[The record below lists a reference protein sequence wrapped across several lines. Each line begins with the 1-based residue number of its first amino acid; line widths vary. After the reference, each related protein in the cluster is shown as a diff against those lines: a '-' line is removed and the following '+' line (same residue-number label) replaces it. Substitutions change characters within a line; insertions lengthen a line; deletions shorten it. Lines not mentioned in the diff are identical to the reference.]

1 MPGKGSRSSHW
12 LNWKWWELT
21 LGEWIGISLAFLAIV
36 VLFCLLFI
44 RRHSPEYHLQHTF
57 NISAP
62 EFVGSALALA
72 DPVLVGGN
80 KLDLLE
86 NGDAYLLAIFGAI
99 RNAKRS
105 VNLECYIM
113 ESDETGRELRDLLC
127 ERARAGLQV
136 RVLLDGVGS
145 GWGLN
150 NSDVRLMKDA
160 GCKFAYYHPTHSWR
174 VDRTNRRSHRRVIV
188 VDGRLAFTGSAA
200 FADKWSGHAQDAKH
214 WRDMMVRIQGPLVG
228 KLQAAF
234 QQHWIKS
241 YVEALSGA
249 NEFPDV
255 APVGNARAQIVT
267 SQSFSMAPVPLLQA
281 TAFTAAEHR
290 IWIVNSYCTPT
301 NNQVELLV
309 GAVKRGVDVRM
320 LLPGPNNDQPLTK
333 SAGRTAYSEMLEGG
347 VKIFEYQPTM
357 IHEKMMVIDGGFAIF
372 GSSNLDARSS
382 EINEE
387 LDVAVYDE
395 AFARELE
402 KSFERD
408 LQQSKQ
414 YTLDDYRQRSLW
426 ERITESFA
434 RPFRSQ
440 L

>member
-1 MPGKGSRSSHW
+1 MSRTRRRSSQW
-12 LNWKWWELT
+12 LNSRWWALT
-21 LGEWIGISLAFLAIV
+21 LGEWIGITLAFLALV
-36 VLFCLLFI
+36 VVFCLFFI

-57 NISAP
+57 KVSAP

-72 DPVLVGGN
+72 NPVLVGGN
-80 KLDLLE
+80 KLELLE
-86 NGDAYLLAIFGAI
+86 NGDAYLGAIFDAI
-99 RNAKRS
+99 RNAKQS
-105 VNLECYIM
+105 VNLECYIV
-113 ESDETGRELRDLLC
+113 ESDETGGRLRDLLS
-127 ERARAGLQV
+127 ERARAGVQV

-150 NSDVRLMKDA
+150 NSDVRVLKEA

-188 VDGRLAFTGSAA
+188 IDGRVAFTGSAA
-200 FADKWSGHAQDAKH
+200 FANKWSGNAQDAKH
-214 WRDMMVRIQGPLVG
+214 WRDMMVRIEGPLVG
-228 KLQAAF
+228 NLQSAF
-234 QQHWIKS
+234 QQHWIKT

-249 NEFPDV
+249 GEFPQLPP
-255 APVGNARAQIVT
+255 AGNVKAQVVT

-281 TAFTAAEHR
+281 TAFAAAEHR

-301 NNQVELLV
+301 DNQVELLLQ
-309 GAVKRGVDVRM
+309 AVKRGVDVRM

-333 SAGRTAYSEMLEGG
+333 SAGRTAYGEMLAGG

-357 IHEKMMVIDGGFAIF
+357 IHEKMMVIDSRFAIF

-395 AFARELE
+395 PFARELE

-414 YTLDDYRQRSLW
+414 YTLEDYRQRSLW
-426 ERITESFA
+426 ERVTEWIA
-434 RPFRSQ
+434 QPFRSQ

>member
-1 MPGKGSRSSHW
+1 MSRKRSRSSRW
-12 LNWKWWELT
+12 LNRKWWKLT
-21 LGEWIGISLAFLAIV
+21 VGDWIGITLAFAAIV

-57 NISAP
+57 AVAAP

-72 DPVLVGGN
+72 DPVLIEGN
-80 KLDLLE
+80 KLQLLE
-86 NGDAYLLAIFGAI
+86 NGDAYLRAIFESIGKAS
-99 RNAKRS
+99 RS
-105 VNLECYIM
+105 VNFECYIVQ
-113 ESDETGRELRDLLC
+113 SDDTGRQLRDLLC
-127 ERARAGLQV
+127 DRARAGVQV

-150 NSDVRLMKDA
+150 NADVRMMKEA

-188 VDGRLAFTGSAA
+188 VDGGIAFTGSAA
-200 FADKWSGHAQDAKH
+200 FANKWSGHAQDPKH
-214 WRDMMVRIQGPLVG
+214 WRDIMVRIEGPLVR

-234 QQHWIKS
+234 QQHWMKS

-249 NEFPDV
+249 DQFPEV
-255 APVGNARAQIVT
+255 ARAGEAKAEVVT
-267 SQSFSMAPVPLLQA
+267 SQSFSMAPVPLVQA
-281 TAFTAAEHR
+281 TAFAAAEHR

-301 NNQVELLV
+301 DNQVELLV
-309 GAVKRGVDVRM
+309 QAVHRGVDVRM

-333 SAGRTAYSEMLEGG
+333 SAGRTAYGNMLEGG

-357 IHEKMMVIDGGFAIF
+357 IHEKMMVIDSRFALF

-395 AFARELE
+395 PFARELE
-402 KSFERD
+402 KSFDRD
-408 LQQSKQ
+408 LQQSKE

-426 ERITESFA
+426 ERVSEWIA